1 MIKAFS
7 EVFTPEVRDEAQRLF
22 AAGSV
27 EVLAVEESFL
37 TTSVKDFTSER
48 VIIRR
53 RGDRFQI
60 SCTCP
65 EGKSGA
71 CAHVLASMLA
81 ARGLGFGRGEKP
93 GPKPVEEI
101 SHRGADGPAHAAPDE
116 PKVAR
121 LRSPRGD
128 EPSDPFAEMDD
139 EMAEPSGLPSVDWR
153 FRLATLKSLAHA
165 PGPRETEAGIDEGPQ
180 TELLFGIDAAAS
192 ASSDGALVLII
203 AHREMKRDREWGRI
217 KFARPWRGLASDLHN
232 PDDRRILMMLSGADR
247 DADLA
252 STFRLHDVH
261 RVAARYRIGVD
272 LQWIALSMM
281 AETGRL
287 VLRHPPEKDEATSFL
302 AVDEGAPYSLRL
314 QVSATTASFSLSGEL
329 ARGEERVP
337 LGEIDLVTRGGMV
350 ILREI
355 TVMKQM

>member
-1 MIKAFS
+1 MFR
-7 EVFTPEVRDEAQRLF
+7 PLR
-22 AAGSV
+22 GC
-27 EVLAVEESFL
+27 EE
-37 TTSVKDFTSER
+37 
-48 VIIRR
+48 
-53 RGDRFQI
+53 
-60 SCTCP
+60 
-65 EGKSGA
+65 
-71 CAHVLASMLA
+71 
-81 ARGLGFGRGEKP
+81 
-93 GPKPVEEI
+93 
-101 SHRGADGPAHAAPDE
+101 
-116 PKVAR
+116 
-121 LRSPRGD
+121 
-128 EPSDPFAEMDD
+128 
-139 EMAEPSGLPSVDWR
+139 
-153 FRLATLKSLAHA
+153 
-165 PGPRETEAGIDEGPQ
+165 
-180 TELLFGIDAAAS
+180 
-192 ASSDGALVLII
+192 
-203 AHREMKRDREWGRI
+203 
-217 KFARPWRGLASDLHN
+217 FARPWRGLASDLHN